1 MKYFST
7 QLLLIF
13 VFVADAAALSV
24 RHDFTAFI
32 GPFNA
37 STAEFEYNLKP
48 QKYSVQSTVRTNG
61 TFNIL
66 YPFEANYFTGG
77 NIKNDFLE
85 TSAYRYTSQSRFNKR
100 TKEMIYN
107 DEGQPLFSISTKN
120 GKEKKKE
127 IQPTPET
134 KDTTNLQTVLAAIA
148 RQYNNLRFCDSRI
161 PIFDGKKRYDV
172 IFRDEGT
179 EELPKSK
186 YSPFSGKAAKCSM
199 YIDKLG
205 AQGDDLLW
213 QLSSDRPIYFW
224 IMEDE
229 KAKAPFIARIKINET
244 PLGEMNVYTTN
255 IEVKNNEI

>member
-1 MKYFST
+1 MIKYFLTTVLFLS
-7 QLLLIF
+7 
-13 VFVADAAALSV
+13 ALVTSAQALNV

-37 STAEFEYNLKP
+37 STAEFEYDLQPKN
-48 QKYSVQSTVRTNG
+48 YAVRSTVRTNG
-61 TFNIL
+61 TFNVL
-66 YPFEANYFTGG
+66 YPFEAKYFTGG
-77 NIKNDFLE
+77 KIENDFLE
-85 TSAYRYTSQSRFNKR
+85 TSAYHYTSQSRFNKR

-107 DEGQPLFSISTKN
+107 DEGQPVFAISTKN

-127 IQPTPET
+127 IEPTPET
-134 KDTTNLQTVLAAIA
+134 EDTTNLQTVLAAIA
-148 RQYNNLRFCDSRI
+148 HQYNNLRFCDSRI

-179 EELPKSK
+179 EDLPKSK

-205 AQGDDLLW
+205 AEGDDLLW

-255 IEVKNNEI
+255 IEVKE

>member
-1 MKYFST
+1 MIKKILITALFFSAVSAET
-7 QLLLIF
+7 Q
-13 VFVADAAALSV
+13 ALSV
-24 RHDFTAFI
+24 KHNFTAFI

-37 STAEFEYNLKP
+37 STAEFEYNLTKD
-48 QKYSVQSTVRTNG
+48 KYSVQSVVRTNG
-61 TFNIL
+61 TFNAL
-66 YPFEANYFTGG
+66 YPFEAQYYTGG
-77 NIKNDFLE
+77 KIENDFLE
-85 TSAYRYTSQSRFNKR
+85 TSAYRYNSKSRFNKR

-107 DEGQPLFSISTKN
+107 DEGQPVFSVSTKN

-127 IQPTPET
+127 IEPTPET
-134 KDTTNLQTVLAAIA
+134 EDTTNLQTVLAAIA

-179 EELPKSK
+179 EELKENK

-205 AQGDDLLW
+205 AEGDDLLW

-224 IMEDE
+224 LMQDE
-229 KAKAPFIARIKINET
+229 KNNAPFIARIKINDT
-244 PLGEMNVYTTN
+244 PLGEMNVYTTK
-255 IEVKNNEI
+255 IEVKE